1 MFRRSITYLQG
12 ATMVVIRFIVL
23 LLIIVGALNWGLWG
37 FFQYDLVADIF
48 GGPSSGWSRFIFA
61 LVGLAGIYGLS
72 FFGKVCSSCCH
83 KDSCHPENKPG
94 DQNNQQNNQQNQDNN
109 NQQGPQ

>member
-1 MFRRSITYLQG
+1 
-12 ATMVVIRFIVL
+12 MVVIRFIVL
-23 LLIIVGALNWGLWG
+23 LLIIIGALNWGLWG

-72 FFGKVCSSCCH
+72 FFGRVCSCH
-83 KDSCHPENKPG
+83 KCHHKCENCEKG
-94 DQNNQQNNQQNQDNN
+94 NCNEHNHHNQQQ
-109 NQQGPQ
+109 